1 MTGVDERDF
10 MVGRARVT
18 VKVDV
23 PATAG
28 ALALVEWDI
37 PEGAPG
43 PPVHIHHQA
52 TETFY
57 VLDGE
62 VNFVYDDRRIDAA
75 PGEALHIPAGIQHT
89 MRNIGNGP
97 ARVLELYAPGKLLA
111 LIEEVG
117 ALVAAGITPTSD
129 EMHAAYQ
136 RHQSEIVEALNQR

>member
-1 MTGVDERDF
+1 MTAVDERHF
-10 MVGRARVT
+10 KVGRARVT
-18 VKVDV
+18 IKVDL

-57 VLDGE
+57 VLGGE
-62 VNFVYDDRRIDAA
+62 VNFVYDDQRIDAG
-75 PGEALHIPAGIQHT
+75 PGQALHIPAGIQHT
-89 MRNIGNGP
+89 MRNTGPGP

-117 ALVAAGITPTSD
+117 ALVARGTAPTSD
-129 EMHAAYQ
+129 EMQAVYR
-136 RHQSEIVEALNQR
+136 RHHSEIVEALNQT